1 MKEISVIIPTYKPQ
15 DYLWQCLES
24 LERQTVSKTLYEVVI
39 ILNGCKEPYYSNISN
54 HLKDYTM
61 DVRLLQ
67 TDEAGVSY
75 ARNIGI
81 ENAQGKYVT
90 FVDDD
95 DWVSLDYLS
104 ELYRCAPTN
113 HGIVAANVKAI
124 DDATKAEHSDY
135 LSDVLS
141 RLHMLHTT
149 SMFKAHRLLSSAC
162 CKLIPKALIAETRF
176 CTSLKRGE
184 DPLWMAKI
192 SKRIH
197 TVTFTSPTAVYFR
210 RLRVNSASR
219 KSLSY
224 STIFKEMATLQH
236 HFIATYLS
244 DMRHYNLLLFCH
256 RVLAVAKDAIQRCF
270 FAA

>member
-124 DDATKAEHSDY
+124 DDATKAEHSD
-135 LSDVLS
+135 
-141 RLHMLHTT
+141 
-149 SMFKAHRLLSSAC
+149 
-162 CKLIPKALIAETRF
+162 
-176 CTSLKRGE
+176 
-184 DPLWMAKI
+184 
-192 SKRIH
+192 
-197 TVTFTSPTAVYFR
+197 
-210 RLRVNSASR
+210 
-219 KSLSY
+219 
-224 STIFKEMATLQH
+224 
-236 HFIATYLS
+236 
-244 DMRHYNLLLFCH
+244 
-256 RVLAVAKDAIQRCF
+256 
-270 FAA
+270 